1 MNKSVKTKDL
11 FDCQVPYLQPLF
23 ESCEYPWEI
32 LPKIKEYI
40 QELISQGLTGFTEI
54 SPGVFVGE
62 NVVISPTATIEP
74 PAILGA
80 GTQLRPGAY
89 LRGNVITGENCVLG
103 NSSEFKNCIL
113 LNHVQAPHYNY
124 VGDSI
129 LGNKSHIGAA
139 TICSNLKTDGKPVV
153 IHGDGE
159 YPTNLRKVG
168 AFLGDGADVGCAC
181 VLNPGTVLGKKT
193 SVYPNNTLRGVYPA
207 DFIVKSKDDMVKR
220 K

>member
-11 FDCQVPYLQPLF
+11 FDCQIPYLRLLF
-23 ESCEYPWEI
+23 DSCEYPWEI
-32 LPKIKEYI
+32 LPKIKDLL
-40 QELISQGLTGFTEI
+40 QSFISQGLPEFTEI
-54 SPGVFVGE
+54 SHGVLVGE

-74 PAILGA
+74 PVILGK
-80 GTQLRPGAY
+80 GTQVCPGAY
-89 LRGNVITGENCVLG
+89 LRGNVICGEDCVLG

-113 LNHVQAPHYNY
+113 LNRVKAPHYNY

-129 LGNKSHIGAA
+129 LGNRSHVGAA
-139 TICSNLKTDGKPVV
+139 TICSNLKTDGKAVV
-153 IHGDGE
+153 IHGDAE

-193 SVYPNNTLRGVYPA
+193 FVYPNNTLRGVYPA
-207 DFIVKSKDDMVKR
+207 DAIVKSTDNIVKR